1 MTMRNLALTVA
12 CLLVPVGVM
21 LAQVMEKPIVR
32 AEAGKTENCA
42 RVETDGKVWR
52 AWIVIDKDHSAIAK
66 FQAAP
71 TAADIKAVRDKML
84 AQEASATAEV
94 AEAKLQAAK
103 ADDLKAQGKC
113 PTCGQPLPLKEGEE

>member
-1 MTMRNLALTVA
+1 MRNAMIAVA

-52 AWIVIDKDHSAIAK
+52 AWITVDKDHSVIAK
-66 FQAAP
+66 FKAAP
-71 TAADIKAVRDKML
+71 TTDDIKAVRDKTL
-84 AQEASATAEV
+84 TQE
-94 AEAKLQAAK
+94 AEAKVAAATAK
-103 ADDLKAQGKC
+103 AKEEESEVWKSAGKC
-113 PTCGQPLPLKEGEE
+113 EKCGQPLPKAEVVK

>member
-1 MTMRNLALTVA
+1 MRNAMIAVA

-52 AWIVIDKDHSAIAK
+52 AWITVDKDHSVIAK
-66 FQAAP
+66 FKAAP
-71 TAADIKAVRDKML
+71 TADDIKAVRDKTL
-84 AQEASATAEV
+84 AHE
-94 AEAKLQAAK
+94 AEAKAQAVAVAEK
-103 ADDLKAQGKC
+103 AVESETWKSAGKC
-113 PTCGQPLPLKEGEE
+113 EKCGQSLPLKEGEE